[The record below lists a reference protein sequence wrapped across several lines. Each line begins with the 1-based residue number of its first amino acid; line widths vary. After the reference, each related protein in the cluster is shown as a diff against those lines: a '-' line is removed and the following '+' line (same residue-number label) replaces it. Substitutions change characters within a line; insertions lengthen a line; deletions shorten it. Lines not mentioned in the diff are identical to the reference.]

1 MEQDEAIWDILEGSL
16 LMAWRWRVRG
26 SEMLCFESLGGDPRM
41 CPWGSREV
49 GWERA
54 AHGGCVREQA
64 PLWAARAW
72 SPSGR
77 LGLYMG
83 HAL

>member
-1 MEQDEAIWDILEGSL
+1 
-16 LMAWRWRVRG
+16 
-26 SEMLCFESLGGDPRM
+26 M

-72 SPSGR
+72 SPSR
-77 LGLYMG
+77 RPGLYMG
-83 HAL
+83 HALQLSHLRGEELGYRSSIFH